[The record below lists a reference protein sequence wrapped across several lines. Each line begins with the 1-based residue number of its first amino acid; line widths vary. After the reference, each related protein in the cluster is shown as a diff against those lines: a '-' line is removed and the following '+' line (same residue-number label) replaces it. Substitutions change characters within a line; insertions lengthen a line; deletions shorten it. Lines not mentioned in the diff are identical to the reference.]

1 MTISLLLV
9 VMRILTV
16 PTRSEGGE
24 LPLAV
29 APAAQHQ
36 HEGHGCVLPPHTGI
50 TGAGRAPHLAQEASG
65 RAREG
70 SCLCSSLRS
79 PEPPC
84 LAHPKVGQPSSP
96 SWGCVSRQAA
106 ISCEAAPGAGGIYQL

>member
-24 LPLAV
+24 LPLAT

-36 HEGHGCVLPPHTGI
+36 HKGHECVLPPHTGI
-50 TGAGRAPHLAQEASG
+50 AGAGRAPHLAQEASG

-79 PEPPC
+79 PAPPC